1 MMTKFSRQ
9 RIQSGFSLIELLVT
23 LAIIGILAAIAIP
36 NYNDYV
42 RRAQLVEAGNVL
54 SDWRVKLEQF
64 YQDNRAYGTVGTTC
78 GVTNPSASIIR
89 YFTYTCV
96 TAADAGG
103 TAAQTYTITAT
114 GAGAVVG
121 YDYSINSANQRRTTT
136 FAGAASVKTCWLI
149 KGGEC

>member
-1 MMTKFSRQ
+1 MTTFSRQ
-9 RIQSGFSLIELLVT
+9 RTQSGFSLIELLVT

-64 YQDNRAYGTVGTTC
+64 YQDNRAYGTAGTTC
-78 GVTNPSASIIR
+78 GVTNPSVNIIR

-96 TAADAGG
+96 TAPDAAAVGG
-103 TAAQTYTITAT
+103 AQTYTITAT

-121 YDYSINSANQRRTTT
+121 YDYTINSANQRRTTT
-136 FAGAASVKTCWLI
+136 YAGAASVKTCWLV

>member
-1 MMTKFSRQ
+1 MIKFSNHRN
-9 RIQSGFSLIELLVT
+9 QSGFSLIELMIT
-23 LAIIGILAAIAIP
+23 LAIIGVLAAIAIP

-64 YQDNRAYGTVGTTC
+64 YQDNRAYGTAGTTC
-78 GVTNPSASIIR
+78 GVTNPSASVIR
-89 YFTYTCV
+89 YFTYACV

-114 GAGAVVG
+114 GAGPVVG
-121 YDYSINSANQRRTTT
+121 YNYTINSANQRRTTS
-136 FAGAASVKTCWLI
+136 FAGAVSTKTCWLV

>member
-1 MMTKFSRQ
+1 MKTK
-9 RIQSGFSLIELLVT
+9 IENGFTLIELMIV
-23 LAIIGILAAIAIP
+23 LAIIAVLAAIAIP

-64 YQDNRAYGTVGTTC
+64 YQDNRAYGTAGTTC
-78 GVTNPSASIIR
+78 GVANPSASVIR

-96 TAADAGG
+96 TAADLSG

-114 GAGAVVG
+114 RRRAGRGVRLHDQFRQPAQNHQLCRHREHQ
-121 YDYSINSANQRRTTT
+121 DLL
-136 FAGAASVKTCWLI
+136 AGQ
-149 KGGEC
+149 G